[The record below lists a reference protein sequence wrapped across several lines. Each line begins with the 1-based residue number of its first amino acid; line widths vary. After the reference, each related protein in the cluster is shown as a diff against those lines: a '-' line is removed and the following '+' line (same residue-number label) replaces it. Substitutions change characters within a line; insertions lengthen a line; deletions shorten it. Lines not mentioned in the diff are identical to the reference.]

1 MKLNKED
8 IIREYGFDLK
18 ILNKG
23 IHYQISREDTDLL
36 FNWYP
41 TSGKWFYQQRGTY
54 GAVKK
59 QEPEQDI
66 ENLLKKIGKIIYE
79 QQ

>member
-1 MKLNKED
+1 MKLSKED

-18 ILNKG
+18 ILNNG

-41 TSGKWFYQQRGTY
+41 TSGKWFYQQRGPY
-54 GAVKK
+54 GTVKK

-66 ENLLKKIGKIIYE
+66 ENLLNKIAKIIYE
-79 QQ
+79 Q